1 MRTFFV
7 VALAA
12 GLAAPAF
19 AGPDWVERGDAG
31 SFIATAQ
38 ITTGIGG
45 IRSLTGELT
54 AAGRGAPDL
63 EDVYIIRIDDP
74 SAFSITLVNAN
85 FTPALYLFN
94 LTQASQALGLLGVN
108 GTLVSTS
115 TDGTQAQVT
124 EPGLYALAVTYAGN
138 IPQSRTG
145 AIFNFT
151 SPTEISGPDGPG
163 GINPL
168 ESWNPT
174 VPLVGGNYD
183 LDVDGVDFADVPA
196 PGAAMLLGA
205 AGLLVARRRR

>member
-31 SFIATAQ
+31 SFVATAQ

-45 IRSLTGELT
+45 IRSLTGELS
-54 AAGRGAPDL
+54 AADRGAADL

-74 SAFSITLVNAN
+74 AAFSITLVNAN

-145 AIFNFT
+145 AIFNFA

-168 ESWNPT
+168 QSWNPT
-174 VPLVGGNYD
+174 VPLVGGTYD
-183 LDVDGVDFADVPA
+183 LDVDGVDFADVPT
-196 PGAAMLLGA
+196 PGAVMLLGA
-205 AGLLVARRRR
+205 AGLLAARRRR